1 MMIMLNLKLHF
12 SLCICYSILIFL
24 IYSNKLRKQA
34 FEAIL
39 TGTELYS
46 DQTHIVIRYL
56 SD

>member
-39 TGTELYS
+39 TETELYS